1 MAGITDYIRIRKCR
15 QEKKKKI
22 GVQRKGEHGERSKR
36 VEQEYGREE
45 METNNEKNMKVNER

>member
-45 METNNEKNMKVNER
+45 METNNEKKHESK